1 MLLSGWRHPQRKLID
16 SLAVIAGLM
25 LGVEKVR
32 GSKWKERK
40 NKMIHI
46 DKNCVDLYLRS
57 DLNLKVLEGV
67 KSFVILSLNPQTQ
80 INKTR

>member
-16 SLAVIAGLM
+16 SLAVIAGVM

-46 DKNCVDLYLRS
+46 DKNGVDLYLRL

-80 INKTR
+80 INKT